1 MTEFQL
7 CNCIKL
13 CNCTAFK
20 YFSGFVTLKREHKN
34 ESIEIIF
41 DCQDEAD
48 PDDDEEPEENDEE
61 EKEEAE
67 EEEESEESAVGAGI
81 NFKAIITKPSGE
93 KIVIQC
99 AAFET
104 IKVDGVRYIAAD
116 KEVKDTTLYSGP
128 VFDYLDDELQDAF
141 YSYLSDRKIDDDLA
155 HFITSYAVE
164 KEQNEYAIW
173 LRQLANFTS
182 E

>member
-1 MTEFQL
+1 MSRLRSFLTAKTKQIQTKRRRNQKRMKMTRVPE
-7 CNCIKL
+7 
-13 CNCTAFK
+13 A
-20 YFSGFVTLKREHKN
+20 
-34 ESIEIIF
+34 
-41 DCQDEAD
+41 QDT
-48 PDDDEEPEENDEE
+48 
-61 EKEEAE
+61 
-67 EEEESEESAVGAGI
+67 AVGAGI

-93 KIVIQC
+93 KVVIQC
-99 AAFET
+99 AAFEN

-173 LRQLANFTS
+173 LRQLAAFTS

>member
-1 MTEFQL
+1 M
-7 CNCIKL
+7 
-13 CNCTAFK
+13 
-20 YFSGFVTLKREHKN
+20 KREHKN

-48 PDDDEEPEENDEE
+48 GDDSDDVDEE
-61 EKEEAE
+61 EEPAE
-67 EEEESEESAVGAGI
+67 EEKSDEEVEESAGLSGI

-93 KIVIQC
+93 KIVLQC

-104 IKVDGVRYIAAD
+104 IKVNGVRHISAD
-116 KEVKDTTLYSGP
+116 KEMKDTTLYSGP

-155 HFITSYAVE
+155 HFITTYATE
-164 KEQNEYAIW
+164 KEQNEYAHW
-173 LRQLANFTS
+173 LRQLAAFTS

>member
-1 MTEFQL
+1 MRYTVFFPPKHSDVPPSL
-7 CNCIKL
+7 
-13 CNCTAFK
+13 AF
-20 YFSGFVTLKREHKN
+20 YLRE
-34 ESIEIIF
+34 SL
-41 DCQDEAD
+41 
-48 PDDDEEPEENDEE
+48 
-61 EKEEAE
+61 
-67 EEEESEESAVGAGI
+67 V
-81 NFKAIITKPSGE
+81 
-93 KIVIQC
+93 VIQC

-104 IKVDGVRYIAAD
+104 IKVNRVRYIAAD
-116 KEVKDTTLYSGP
+116 KEQKDTTLYSGP

>member
-1 MTEFQL
+1 M
-7 CNCIKL
+7 
-13 CNCTAFK
+13 
-20 YFSGFVTLKREHKN
+20 KREHKN

-48 PDDDEEPEENDEE
+48 PDEEEEEPEENEDDEGSDA
-61 EKEEAE
+61 EAQDT
-67 EEEESEESAVGAGI
+67 AVGAGI

-93 KIVIQC
+93 KVVIQC
-99 AAFET
+99 AAFEN

-173 LRQLANFTS
+173 LRQLAAFTS

>member
-1 MTEFQL
+1 M
-7 CNCIKL
+7 
-13 CNCTAFK
+13 
-20 YFSGFVTLKREHKN
+20 KREHKN

-48 PDDDEEPEENDEE
+48 PDDDETAEDNDDEE
-61 EKEEAE
+61 EKEEEDE
-67 EEEESEESAVGAGI
+67 EAGEDSTVGAGI

-93 KIVIQC
+93 KIVVQC

-104 IKVDGVRYIAAD
+104 IKIDGVRYIAAD
-116 KEVKDTTLYSGP
+116 KETKDTTLYSGP
-128 VFDYLDDELQDAF
+128 VFDYLDDDLQNAF

-155 HFITSYAVE
+155 HFINDYARE

-173 LRQLANFTS
+173 LRQLAAFTS